1 MADDAL
7 PDEFAD
13 VPHSG
18 TMKARRALEDTEMDI
33 TPMIDITFLLLIFFI
48 VASKMDE
55 AANVPLPPAKTGGN
69 VVVKECVIITVGP
82 GDTDDT
88 AKIYAGDGDA
98 VENLLNSSEI
108 AALEAELEAYVTEQV
123 ELDHRKTTVLIKGAK
138 GVKHKH
144 ISMTA
149 KAAARVAAITDMA
162 WAVTEAQ

>member
-1 MADDAL
+1 MANDAL

-13 VPHSG
+13 APHSG
-18 TMKARRALEDTEMDI
+18 TMKARKALEDTEMDI

-69 VVVKECVIITVGP
+69 VVIKECVVITIGP
-82 GDTDDT
+82 GDTEDT

-98 VENLLNSSEI
+98 AENLIDSSDI
-108 AALEAELEAYVTEQV
+108 ATLEAELLAYVQEQYD
-123 ELDHRKTTVLIKGAK
+123 LDHRKTTVLIKGSK

-144 ISMTA
+144 ISSTA
-149 KAAARVAAITDMA
+149 KAAVRVAEMTDMA